1 MSLKIRLG
9 KTKNSSNSYRIVV
22 CETRSK
28 RDGEPIDI
36 LGTLENFDKAKLK
49 GWVEKGAIISK
60 TLRDKMK

>member
-9 KTKNSSNSYRIVV
+9 KSKSSSLGYRIVV

-36 LGTLENFDKAKLK
+36 LGTVEKFDKAKLK
-49 GWVEKGAIISK
+49 AWVEKGAIVSK
-60 TLRDKMK
+60 SLREKIK